1 MDILLS
7 LKRLFLQAVLALPLV
22 LRAEVTVSPLF
33 GDHAVL
39 QKAAKVPVWGMAA
52 PGEVVTVSIAGTSA
66 MATADANGAWRAVL
80 DLSTEEAGPF
90 ELTIQGAAGSKAIV
104 ATDILVGEV
113 WLASG
118 QSNMEF
124 GIGNEMRALE
134 ILPQLDLPS
143 LHLFLVPKR
152 LSAEPQS
159 GIVPKNLEGQW
170 VVCTPENAVKIGG
183 WNGFSAVALLFG
195 REIQAKL
202 GQPVGLIGSYWGGT
216 PVEGWTR
223 REALDTVPDLKE
235 GADKSV
241 VTFQGFPAQAK
252 AYEEAFEAW
261 EQQND
266 RALLPPDD
274 VSPYAGTAVTATPET
289 GWEPVKLPG
298 TLAAAGL
305 PDAGAIW
312 LRRTVTLG
320 AADVTARAAV
330 DCGPIP
336 GCETFYWN
344 GERLAG
350 TKPTDGGVTGNR
362 HDDIDAQVKLQPGEG
377 VFAVRIAAP
386 VGGAA
391 LPNFIRWGNVD
402 LAGEWQAKV
411 EKELPPLSPEAKAAF
426 PPWLPKSPRESD
438 VASRLYNGMIAP
450 LVPYA
455 IRGAIWYQ
463 GETNAGRAFQYRTS
477 FPLMITDWRAQ
488 WGEGDFPFYFCQLA
502 NYTTR
507 ATVPGGSDWAELREA
522 QTKTLSLPNTGMAVL
537 IDCGD
542 EDDVH
547 PRDKETPASRLAVL
561 ALANTYGNAIPFSGP
576 VYESMTVEGD
586 AVRVRFTHVG
596 GADGGLVAKPIPA
609 DYAPKSLA
617 PDIRKPLVRNVPQ
630 SQLEGFA
637 VCGEDHKWFWAQATI
652 DGDTVVVRAKDVP
665 QPVAVRYAWA
675 NNPLCNLYNGAGFPA
690 GPFRSDAFPGVTE
703 KNKF

>member
-1 MDILLS
+1 M
-7 LKRLFLQAVLALPLV
+7 KRLLLLAVLVFPLV

-39 QKAAKVPVWGMAA
+39 QKAAKVPVWGKAA
-52 PGEVVTVSIAGTSA
+52 PGERVVVTLAGTGETT
-66 MATADANGAWRAVL
+66 TADASGAWRVSLNLA
-80 DLSTEEAGPF
+80 DKGPGPYD
-90 ELTIQGAAGSKAIV
+90 LTIEGGAGTKPVV
-104 ATDILVGEV
+104 ATDVLVGEV

-124 GIGNEMRALE
+124 GIGNEMRAPE
-134 ILPQLDLPS
+134 ILPQLALPS

-152 LSAEPQS
+152 LSAEPRYDL
-159 GIVPKNLEGQW
+159 VTKNLEGQW

-223 REALDTVPDLKE
+223 KEALDTVPDLKE
-235 GADKSV
+235 GADKSIAA
-241 VTFQGFPAQAK
+241 FQGYPAQAK
-252 AYEEAFEAW
+252 AYEEALHAW

-266 RALLPPDD
+266 RALPLPAD
-274 VSPYAGTAVTATPET
+274 VSPFAGTAVTTTPEA
-289 GWEPVKLPG
+289 GWKPVKIPG

-320 AADVTARAAV
+320 AADVAVRAAV

-336 GCETFYWN
+336 GFETFYWN

-350 TKPTDGGVTGNR
+350 TKPTDGGITGNR
-362 HDDIDAQVKLQPGEG
+362 HDYIDGKVKLQPGEG
-377 VFAVRIAAP
+377 VFAVRIAVPA
-386 VGGAA
+386 GGAA
-391 LPNFIRWGNVD
+391 IPNFIRWGNLD
-402 LAGEWQAKV
+402 LSGEWQAKA
-411 EKELPPLSPEAKAAF
+411 EKELPPLTPEVKASF
-426 PPWLPKSPRESD
+426 PPWLQKAPRDQD
-438 VASRLYNGMIAP
+438 VAAHLYNGMIAP

-463 GETNAGRAFQYRTS
+463 GEQNSGRAFQYRIS

-488 WGEGDFPFYFCQLA
+488 WGEGDFPFYLCQLA
-502 NYTTR
+502 NFGTR
-507 ATVPGGSDWAELREA
+507 ATAPGDNAWAELREA
-522 QTKTLSLPNTGMAVL
+522 QTKALALPNTGMAVL
-537 IDCGD
+537 IDVGD
-542 EDDVH
+542 EDDIH
-547 PRDKETPASRLAVL
+547 PRDKKTPGERLAAV
-561 ALANTYGNAIPFSGP
+561 ALANTYGKAIPFSGP
-576 VYESMTVEGD
+576 VYASMAVEGD

-596 GADGGLVAKPIPA
+596 GADGGLVAKAIPA

-617 PDIRKPLVRNVPQ
+617 PDVRKPLVRNVPQ

-637 VCGEDHKWFWAQATI
+637 LCGDDHKWFWAEATI
-652 DGDTVVVRAKDVP
+652 DGDAVVVRSKDVP
-665 QPVAVRYAWA
+665 KPVAVRYAWG

-690 GPFRSDAFPGVTE
+690 VPFRSDEFPGMTE
-703 KNKF
+703 KAKF